1 MKVKDN
7 LVCNYH
13 EMEEFSILGACRMV
27 KIKLITL
34 DLRTVNFDLFK
45 DLLGRILL
53 NRDLQGGRAQ
63 ESWLIFRD
71 HLLQAQ
77 KQSLSMNRRLGRN
90 TRRPAWI

>member
-1 MKVKDN
+1 
-7 LVCNYH
+7 
-13 EMEEFSILGACRMV
+13 MV